1 MSTVREALRPARR
14 DAESL
19 LAIAEAI
26 PLARSCDRPRP
37 TVCPRT
43 RSPYSPPS
51 AFPWRPR
58 VSATRS
64 SAVGAPVEQR
74 LLAAY
79 ADQLAMA
86 LDNTALFEEA
96 ETQKTLLEHIFAST
110 SDGLLFRDRTGQVAA
125 LNRRGEELLVSDGIL
140 EIPDAHGRRP
150 GLAGLAALL
159 EKVQDRP
166 PVELA
171 ETIVEDAVVRSGA
184 VLRDDVTVVT
194 LRR

>member
-1 MSTVREALRPARR
+1 M
-14 DAESL
+14 
-19 LAIAEAI
+19 
-26 PLARSCDRPRP
+26 
-37 TVCPRT
+37 
-43 RSPYSPPS
+43 
-51 AFPWRPR
+51 
-58 VSATRS
+58 
-64 SAVGAPVEQR
+64 GAPVEQR

-140 EIPDAHGRRP
+140 EIPDAQGRRP